1 MALKQNKTGK
11 WVYDK
16 WFGRERRVQVTLPE
30 SIKTR
35 EEAER
40 YIPLI
45 PPERFRGLQQ
55 KFRRPLKTV
64 FSNAIAYFR
73 SMHDVDFHNNIEP
86 FMEFCMANEIKT
98 ADVAN
103 LSKSIVEKFSRSR
116 LTTVSA
122 KKHNREI
129 RAIAQFHNYLA
140 NQGACVPL
148 EFEIEQFFIGVNKG
162 RESAFSEKFYE
173 LLIEKYPLDF
183 LGGNYRSIDSPVY
196 LDGLFPDSIFEDEDE
211 NYFVLEIQKGRL
223 DRDHTY
229 KILDYRDKMES
240 ELRKINVTATVSM
253 MVVLIGDQ
261 CPPDRELFLEKY
273 GIKFIKLP
281 ISQVEKI
288 IMRLLGIGSLQS
300 NNEIHKESIYMVST
314 GIARSI

>member
-1 MALKQNKTGK
+1 MALNQNKNGK
-11 WVYDK
+11 WVYDR
-16 WFGRERRVQVTLPE
+16 WFGRERRVQVTFPA

-55 KFRRPLKTV
+55 KFRRPLKTL

-73 SMHDVDFHNNIEP
+73 SMHDIDFHNNIEP
-86 FMEFCMANEIKT
+86 FMEYCIANEIKS

-103 LSKSIVEKFSRSR
+103 LTPSIVEKYSGSRI
-116 LTTVSA
+116 TTVSA

-140 NQGACVPL
+140 NQGACVPF
-148 EFEIEQFFIGVNKG
+148 EFEIEKFYIGVKKG
-162 RESAFSEKFYE
+162 HDSAFSEKFFE
-173 LLIEKYPLDF
+173 LLIEKYPREF
-183 LGGNYRSIDSPVY
+183 LGRNYKSTDSPVY
-196 LDGLFPDSIFEDEDE
+196 LEGLFPDSIFKDEDGD
-211 NYFVLEIQKGRL
+211 YFVLEIQKGRL

-240 ELRKINVTATVSM
+240 ELRKTNEKATVGM

-261 CPPDRELFLEKY
+261 CPPDRELFLKKY

-281 ISQVEKI
+281 IPQVEKI
-288 IMRLLGIGSLQS
+288 ILRILGTDSLRTSSDNQ
-300 NNEIHKESIYMVST
+300 EEKDVLVST
-314 GIARSI
+314 DMSQ